1 MKSALFVLAVAA
13 CHHAPTGAQ
22 AATPAE
28 PTPPRPLPRDA
39 AGQVKQVIEDWRK
52 AYEARDAAA
61 LEALYTHDADTL
73 VVADGVPYIG
83 WPSVEPALQN
93 RMTNTREVHIQLKEV
108 QVSELGPNAAA
119 AIATMTRDSGD
130 ATTTVH
136 ESGALS
142 LALTKTDAGWK
153 IATEHYSYRRGAP

>member
-1 MKSALFVLAVAA
+1 M
-13 CHHAPTGAQ
+13 
-22 AATPAE
+22 
-28 PTPPRPLPRDA
+28 PRDA
-39 AGQVKQVIEDWRK
+39 QGQIKQVIEDWRK
-52 AYEARDAAA
+52 AYESRDAEA

-93 RMTNTREVHIQLKEV
+93 RMTMQREMHIQLKEV

-136 ESGALS
+136 EYGALS

-153 IATEHYSYRRGAP
+153 IAAEHYSYRRAPQ

>member
-1 MKSALFVLAVAA
+1 MRSLLVVLAVAA
-13 CHHAPTGAQ
+13 CHRGPAAPQ
-22 AATPAE
+22 PAA

-39 AGQVKQVIEDWRK
+39 QGQVKQVIEDWRK

-83 WPSVEPALQN
+83 WPSIEPALQN
-93 RMTNTREVHIQLKEV
+93 RMTSTREMHIQLKEV

-119 AIATMTRDSGD
+119 AVATMTRDSGD

-136 ESGALS
+136 EYGALS

-153 IATEHYSYRRGAP
+153 IAAEHYSYRRTP

>member
-1 MKSALFVLAVAA
+1 MKSVLVVLAVAA
-13 CHHAPTGAQ
+13 CHHAQP
-22 AATPAE
+22 ATPAVT
-28 PTPPRPLPRDA
+28 PTPSRPLPRDA
-39 AGQVKQVIEDWRK
+39 QGQVKQVIEDWRK
-52 AYEARDAAA
+52 AYESRDAAA

-93 RMTNTREVHIQLKEV
+93 RMINAREMHIQLKEV
-108 QVSELGPNAAA
+108 QVSELGPTAAA

-136 ESGALS
+136 EYGALS
-142 LALTKTDAGWK
+142 LALTKTDAGWR
-153 IATEHYSYRRGAP
+153 IAAEHYSYRRAQQ